1 MAEVSGPGSYSS
13 RTDLGLTG
21 GNTNP
26 NSQSYGEATDMQN
39 LKSAAP
45 LAGTAPLS
53 GGQGAAAPSGGQAPP
68 NIVSL
73 TEGSQR
79 PGEHITEGAN
89 WTPGQAEDDPLAD
102 AASLDPSLIMALL
115 RQSSMPG
122 ATPAFQ
128 RMVRQVYSN
137 L

>member
-1 MAEVSGPGSYSS
+1 MADVSGPGAYSA

-53 GGQGAAAPSGGQAPP
+53 GGQGAAAPSGPP
-68 NIVSL
+68 PDLVPL
-73 TEGSQR
+73 TEGSRR
-79 PGEHITEGAN
+79 PDEYITEGAN
-89 WTPGQAEDDPLAD
+89 WTPGQSEDDPTAD
-102 AASLDPSLIMALL
+102 AASLDPSLVMVLL
-115 RQSSMPG
+115 RQASMPD